1 MSWCLR
7 FVWGQIPVI
16 GSFVPSELLKGHMVT
31 KVEKSLLSGVDD
43 FCGRFGK
50 CADEALA
57 RLREDVFKAVTDE
70 IDTKMREAVDAVE
83 ARRSGSVGLSAN
95 QIREELAVCR
105 ELVGKI

>member
-16 GSFVPSELLKGHMVT
+16 GSFVPSELLKGHMVS

-43 FCGRFGK
+43 FCSRFGK
-50 CADEALA
+50 CADEALG

-70 IDTKMREAVDAVE
+70 IEVKMREAVSAVE
-83 ARRSGSVGLSAN
+83 ARQSGSAGLSAN
-95 QIREELAVCR
+95 EIHKELAACR
-105 ELVGKI
+105 ELIREI